1 MFVMFFIVSIGVIRL
16 PVLYIN
22 HIRLI
27 SVVPPVMKP
36 SSVQYRRLQC
46 ISHIILSNECRKNDD
61 AFQ

>member
-36 SSVQYRRLQC
+36 SSVQYRRLEHT
-46 ISHIILSNECRKNDD
+46 S
-61 AFQ
+61 